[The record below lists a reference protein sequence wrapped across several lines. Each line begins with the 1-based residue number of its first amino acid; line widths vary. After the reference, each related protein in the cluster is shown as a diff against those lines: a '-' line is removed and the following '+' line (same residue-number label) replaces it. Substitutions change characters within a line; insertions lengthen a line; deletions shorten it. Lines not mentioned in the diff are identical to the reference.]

1 MPDFKKPAS
10 RGVVDSIERLR
21 LERYMTKG
29 PGAKRAKA
37 SPAPLPS
44 VDQLRAQVAKV
55 GKTKVSKRKTKR
67 TRR

>member
-1 MPDFKKPAS
+1 MPVEKKPTT

-21 LERYMTKG
+21 LQRYMTKG

-37 SPAPLPS
+37 PAPLPS
-44 VDQLRAQVAKV
+44 VDQLRAQVSKV
-55 GKTKVSKRKTKR
+55 GKTKVAKRKKNR